1 MPASTTKIGCLGL
14 DWANSVAVGRKQNL
28 VYKPRSIR
36 VTKLILQWNWVV
48 ILYICIFNYF
58 IFLWFQWLLFSW
70 DQWRLYHERQEEVL
84 KFCEK
89 FDTRLLSVRPNCFA
103 YLGEDL
109 TPWAVQLIGYAFRIV
124 LWCALSLHLHDV
136 NTSVPMSLTN
146 GLARKLIDV
155 RFSDSVLFKP
165 LQLANQHNLKLILNS
180 WVIGR
185 NRITLSTPCCSSWAF
200 ASNWD
205 APWSSLGFEG
215 RQSKSHHRLLGEVPW
230 LSRLSVLWSKKT
242 RWR

>member
-1 MPASTTKIGCLGL
+1 METLPRTA
-14 DWANSVAVGRKQNL
+14 GR
-28 VYKPRSIR
+28 S
-36 VTKLILQWNWVV
+36 
-48 ILYICIFNYF
+48 
-58 IFLWFQWLLFSW
+58 S
-70 DQWRLYHERQEEVL
+70 EVL
-84 KFCEK
+84 WEVW
-89 FDTRLLSVRPNCFA
+89 RSAALSATEAKLNPCHHCHCFRFSNCFS
-103 YLGEDL
+103 YLGEGL
-109 TPWAVQLIGYAFRIV
+109 TPWAVQLKGCAFRIV